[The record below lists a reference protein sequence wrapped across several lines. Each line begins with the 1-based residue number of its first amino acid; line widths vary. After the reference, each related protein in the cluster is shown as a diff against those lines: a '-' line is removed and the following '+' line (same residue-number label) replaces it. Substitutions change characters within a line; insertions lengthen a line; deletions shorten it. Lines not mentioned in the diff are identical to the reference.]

1 MPREFKRADRVADAM
16 QRSVADILRSEMR
29 DPRVG
34 LPNVNAVK
42 VPNDLS
48 VAKVYVT
55 FIGVDD
61 QDQIEEAVAVLNDAS
76 GYIRTLVAKEM
87 KMRTVP
93 RIYFVFDSVAVE
105 GQRLS
110 NLIDAAVA
118 SDRRY
123 SEQDE
128 KDEQSENGKQG
139 EN

>member
-1 MPREFKRADRVADAM
+1 M
-16 QRSVADILRSEMR
+16 QRSVADILRSEIR

-34 LPNVNAVK
+34 MPNINAVK

-55 FIGVDD
+55 FIGMDEPE
-61 QDQIEEAVAVLNDAS
+61 QIDEAIAVLNDAA

-93 RIYFVFDSVAVE
+93 RIYFVFDRVAVE
-105 GQRLS
+105 GQRLA

-118 SDRRY
+118 SDRKRG
-123 SEQDE
+123 SVDE
-128 KDEQSENGKQG
+128 DEE
-139 EN
+139 